1 VLEKLGGGGMGV
13 VYRALDTRLGRE
25 VALKFLPEGLFAD
38 AQASERFRREA
49 RAASALNHPHIC
61 TVFDIDEQDGQPFIV
76 MELLQ
81 GETLKHRIAK
91 GPLGNDALLGLAV
104 QMADALDAAH
114 SRGIVH
120 RDIKP
125 ANTFVT
131 ERGDAKVLDFG
142 LAKWTSGSQ
151 DVDTKAQT
159 LAAEEHLTRPGTT
172 LGTVAY
178 MAPEQALGAA
188 LDARADLFSL
198 GVVLYQMATGSL
210 PFQGDTSVAILDA
223 IIHRAQP
230 PATKLRPDL
239 SKGIE
244 AVIDRCLQKRKE
256 DRYTSARELRDE
268 LTRLKQA
275 SDAARLVGHVKPPG
289 LSGRL
294 VWLAL
299 ALVAAAFAVGGWL
312 FVRSSRARWVHETAL
327 PEVDRLIGEQRGY
340 AALEL
345 SRKAQRLLPDD
356 PEVRG
361 IARRV
366 SGRESIRTDP
376 PGAEVYVGDYVDP
389 RGEWHL
395 LGRTP
400 LEDVEVP
407 WTFLR
412 FKVQKPGYQTVTA
425 GLYRFDGTIVMRPEG
440 EHPGMVRI
448 TSPAEW
454 SPSSPASSYLLDA
467 VEVSNQQFK
476 AFLDAGGYQD
486 RAHWRESFVR
496 GGKQPTWS
504 EAQAEFRD
512 KTGRPGPSTWELGS
526 YPEEQGALPVR
537 GVSWYEAAAYCA
549 SVGKTLPTVAHWQ
562 HAAGQAPVAG
572 LVTAT
577 SNVGGKAPAP
587 VGHGGLGPFG
597 TYDMAG
603 NVKEWCWN
611 ETDGK
616 RYVLGGAWD
625 EPAYMYFQP
634 DARSPWLREPNI
646 GLRCALHE
654 GETPPS
660 LTAPVEPAPAGG
672 WAGRK
677 PVTDEVFE
685 TIRSFYSYDQKPVDA
700 QIRSVD
706 DAPRHWKE
714 EKVSYAAAYGGERV
728 PATLFLPRA
737 ATAPFQTVVYFPSAT
752 ALMADSIHP
761 QELLMVEYIVRSGRA
776 VLYPVYNGTHQRRL
790 PPVTAGD
797 SADRDARI
805 QQFKDLARSIDYL
818 QSREDVDEARLA
830 YVGLSMG
837 ARLGLV
843 NTALEKRF
851 RAAVL
856 LAGGFHRGLLP
867 PELDPINFVPR
878 STTPT
883 LLVNGR
889 DDFLFPL
896 EASVRPVFDRLGVA
910 EPDKKLVVLDGGHV
924 PPHLAMIRETLDWL
938 DRHLGPVRKN

>member
-1 VLEKLGGGGMGV
+1 MGV

-38 AQASERFRREA
+38 TQVAERLRREA

-61 TVFDIDEQDGQPFIV
+61 TVFDIDEHHGQPFIV

-91 GPLGNDALLGLAV
+91 GPLGNDALLDLAI
-104 QMADALDAAH
+104 QIADALDAAH

-142 LAKWTSGSQ
+142 LAKWTPRAEV
-151 DVDTKAQT
+151 VDTRAQT
-159 LAAEEHLTRPGTT
+159 LGAEEDLTRPGTT

-178 MAPEQALGAA
+178 MAPEQALGES

-198 GVVLYQMATGSL
+198 GVVLYQMATASL

-223 IIHRAQP
+223 IIHRAPP
-230 PATKLRPDL
+230 PATTLRPDL
-239 SKGIE
+239 SKEIE
-244 AVIDRCLQKRKE
+244 TVIDRCLQKRKE
-256 DRYTSARELRDE
+256 DRYASARDLRDE
-268 LTRLKQA
+268 LRRLKQA
-275 SDAARLVGHVKPPG
+275 SDAAQLVGQVKTTRLSRRLVV
-289 LSGRL
+289 
-294 VWLAL
+294 LAL
-299 ALVAAAFAVGGWL
+299 ALVAAASAVGGWL
-312 FVRSSRARWVHETAL
+312 LVRSSRARWVHETAL
-327 PEVDRLIGEQRGY
+327 PQVDRLLGEERGY

-345 SRKAQRLLPDD
+345 FREARRQLPDD
-356 PEVRG
+356 PEVRVM
-361 IARRV
+361 AKRV
-366 SGRESIRTDP
+366 SERASIRTDP

-389 RGEWHL
+389 RGEWHP

-400 LEDVEVP
+400 LEDVEVT
-407 WTFLR
+407 WTFPR
-412 FKVQKPGYQTVTA
+412 WKVQKPGYQTVIA
-425 GLYRFDGTIVMRPEG
+425 GLYRFDETIVLRPEG
-440 EHPGMVRI
+440 EHAEMVRI
-448 TSPAEW
+448 AGPPEW
-454 SPSSPASSYLLDA
+454 NPGGPTASYLLDA
-467 VEVSNQQFK
+467 TEVSNAQFK
-476 AFLDAGGYQD
+476 VFLDEGGYQD
-486 RAHWRESFVR
+486 HGLWRESFVR
-496 GGKQPTWS
+496 GGKGMAWN
-504 EAQAEFRD
+504 EALAEFRD

-526 YPEEQGALPVR
+526 YPEGQGALPVR

-549 SVGKTLPTVAHWQ
+549 SVGKTLPTVAHWR
-562 HAAGQAPVAG
+562 HAAGPAG
-572 LVTAT
+572 LAGNVTAT
-577 SNVGGKAPAP
+577 SKIGGDGPAP
-587 VGHGGLGPFG
+587 VGHGGLGLFG
-597 TYDMAG
+597 TYDLAG

-611 ETDGK
+611 ETDAK

-634 DARSPWLREPNI
+634 DARSPWVREPNI

-654 GETPPS
+654 GEINPS
-660 LTAPVEPAPAGG
+660 LTGPVEPTPAGG

-677 PVTDEVFE
+677 PVTDAVFE
-685 TIRSFYSYDQKPVDA
+685 TIRSFYSYDQKPLNA

-706 DAPRHWKE
+706 DAPKYWKE
-714 EKVSYAAAYGGERV
+714 EKVSFDAAYGGARV

-737 ATAPFQTVVYFPSAT
+737 VITPLQAVVYFPSAT
-752 ALMADSIHP
+752 ALLADSIHP
-761 QELLMVEYIVRSGRA
+761 QELQMVEAIVRSGRA
-776 VLYPVYNGTHQRRL
+776 VLYPVFQGTHERRL

-805 QQFKDLARSIDYL
+805 QQFKDLARSVDYL
-818 QSREDVDEARLA
+818 LSREDIDKARLA

-851 RAAVL
+851 GAVVL
-856 LAGGFHRGLLP
+856 LAGGFHRGQLP

-896 EASVRPVFDRLGVA
+896 ETSVRPVLERLGVA
-910 EPDKKLVVLDGGHV
+910 EPDKKLVVLEGPHV
-924 PPHLAMIRETLDWL
+924 PPRLLMIRQTLDWL
-938 DRHLGPVRKN
+938 DRYLGPVRRN